1 MLLVRYTDTELL
13 IYTLYMLYLI
23 VVFIA
28 VNLGI
33 TYFLLKKKAEFPE
46 DVKNKL
52 IELSLDIKNMKEEFP
67 KNRAENS
74 RNLHETREELAG
86 SLKISSDSQKTQLGI
101 FAEQLKHQST
111 LNVQSLDKMTKT
123 IEDRLKQI
131 QDDTNNKLEKMR
143 ETVDEKLHK
152 TLEQRLSESFRTVQ
166 TQLEQVHKGLGE
178 MQTLATGVGDL
189 KKVLTNVKT
198 RGVMGEIQL
207 ANIIEDILTPD
218 QYEKNVKTKKD
229 SNDLVEFAIK
239 LPGDESGPVYLP
251 IDSKFPTENYIALIN
266 AYEVGDPLQITLFSK
281 KLQDDIESFAKDI
294 HDKYIDVP
302 YTTDFALLFLPTEGL
317 YAEMVRK
324 TDLVQKLQNKY
335 HVSIVGPSTLASSLN
350 GLRMGF
356 RTLMIDKQSSKV
368 WKVLGEVKTE
378 FKNFETVLENAQK
391 KIRQA
396 DSDLDLLVGTRTKQ
410 MQRKLRDVEEL
421 PGGGSPL
428 VLDEVKITPSQ
439 GLF

>member
-1 MLLVRYTDTELL
+1 MSYTNRELL
-13 IYTLYMLYLI
+13 IHHYTMLYLI
-23 VVFIA
+23 VVIIA
-28 VNLGI
+28 LNLVI
-33 TYFLLKKKAEFPE
+33 TFLLLRKKAEFPE

-52 IELSLDIKNMKEEFP
+52 IELSLDVRNMKDEFP
-67 KNRAENS
+67 KNREENS
-74 RNLHETREELAG
+74 KNLHQTREEL
-86 SLKISSDSQKTQLGI
+86 SHSLGI

-111 LNVQSLDKMTKT
+111 LNIQSLDKMTKT

-131 QDDTNNKLEKMR
+131 QDDTNIKLEKMR

-239 LPGDESGPVYLP
+239 LPGDENGPVYLP
-251 IDSKFPTENYIALIN
+251 VDSKFPTENYIALIN
-266 AYEVGDPLQITLFSK
+266 AYEVGDAQQITTFSK
-281 KLQDDIESFAKDI
+281 KLQDDIEGFAKDI

-302 YTTDFALLFLPTEGL
+302 YTTEFAILFLPTEGL
-317 YAEMVRK
+317 YAEIVRK
-324 TDLVQKLQNKY
+324 TDLIQKLQNKY
-335 HVSIVGPSTLASSLN
+335 HVNVTGPSTLASSLS
-350 GLRMGF
+350 GFRMGF
-356 RTLMIDKQSSKV
+356 RTLMIEKQSSKV

-378 FKNFETVLENAQK
+378 FKNFESVLENAQK

-421 PGGGSPL
+421 PGGEPL
-428 VLDEVKITPSQ
+428 TLDQGDITPSQ

>member
-1 MLLVRYTDTELL
+1 
-13 IYTLYMLYLI
+13 MLYLI
-23 VVFIA
+23 TAIVALNVGIA
-28 VNLGI
+28 
-33 TYFLLKKKAEFPE
+33 FLLLRKKSEFPE
-46 DVKNKL
+46 EVKNKI
-52 IELSLDIKNMKEEFP
+52 IELSVELHNMKDEFP
-67 KNRAENS
+67 KNREENS
-74 RNLHETREELAG
+74 KNLHQTREELAH
-86 SLKISSDSQKTQLGI
+86 SLKISSDSQKTQLEI

-131 QDDTNNKLEKMR
+131 QDDTNVKLEKMR

-178 MQTLATGVGDL
+178 MQSLATGVGDL

-207 ANIIEDILTPD
+207 ANIIEDLLTPD
-218 QYEKNVKTKKD
+218 QYEKNVKTKKE

-266 AYEVGDPLQITLFSK
+266 AYEVGDPIQITSFSK
-281 KLQDDIESFAKDI
+281 KLQDDVESFAKDI
-294 HDKYIDVP
+294 HHKYIDVP

-324 TDLVQKLQNKY
+324 TDLIQKLQNKY

-356 RTLMIDKQSSKV
+356 RTLMINKQSSKV

-378 FKNFETVLENAQK
+378 FKNFEQVLTKAQE

-396 DSDLDLLVGTRTKQ
+396 DSEIDKLVGTRTKQ
-410 MQRKLRDVEEL
+410 MQKKLRDVEEL
-421 PGGGSPL
+421 PSGEAKLILDSP
-428 VLDEVKITPSQ
+428 DPSPSPESAE
-439 GLF
+439 

>member
-1 MLLVRYTDTELL
+1 MQYTDTELL
-13 IYTLYMLYLI
+13 IYHYTMLYLI
-23 VVFIA
+23 AAIVVL
-28 VNLGI
+28 NLWI
-33 TYFLLKKKAEFPE
+33 LFLLLRKKIEFPE
-46 DVKNKL
+46 EVKNKI
-52 IELSLDIKNMKEEFP
+52 IELAVELHNMKDEFP
-67 KNRAENS
+67 KNREENS
-74 RNLHETREELAG
+74 KNLHQTREELAH

-111 LNVQSLDKMTKT
+111 VNTQSLDRMTKT
-123 IEDRLKQI
+123 IEDRLKLI
-131 QDDTNNKLEKMR
+131 QDDTNIKLEKMR
-143 ETVDEKLHK
+143 ETVDEKLQH
-152 TLEQRLSESFRTVQ
+152 TLDKRLNESFRTVQ
-166 TQLEQVHKGLGE
+166 SQLEQVHKGLGE
-178 MQTLATGVGDL
+178 MQTLAVGVGDL

-207 ANIIEDILTPD
+207 ANIIEDILNPD

-251 IDSKFPTENYIALIN
+251 VDSKFPTENYIALIN
-266 AYEVGDPLQITLFSK
+266 AYEAGDVLQIASFSK

-302 YTTDFALLFLPTEGL
+302 YTTEFAILFLPTEGL
-317 YAEMVRK
+317 YAEIVRK
-324 TDLVQKLQNKY
+324 TDLIQKLQNKY
-335 HVSIVGPSTLASSLN
+335 HVNIAGPSTLASSLS
-350 GLRMGF
+350 GFRMGF
-356 RTLMIDKQSSKV
+356 RTLMIEKQSSKV

-378 FKNFETVLENAQK
+378 FKQFENVLENAQK

-421 PGGGSPL
+421 PSGESPL
-428 VLDEVKITPSQ
+428 VLDSASTIPSQ
-439 GLF
+439 ESS

>member
-1 MLLVRYTDTELL
+1 MSYTNRELL
-13 IYTLYMLYLI
+13 IYHYTMLYLI
-23 VVFIA
+23 IA
-28 VNLGI
+28 LIVLNLGI
-33 TYFLLKKKAEFPE
+33 TFLLLRKKAEFPE

-52 IELSLDIKNMKEEFP
+52 IELSVDVRNMKDEFP
-67 KNRAENS
+67 KNREENS
-74 RNLHETREELAG
+74 KNLHQTREELAQ
-86 SLKISSDSQKTQLGI
+86 SLKISSDSQKTQLNI

-111 LNVQSLDKMTKT
+111 VNTQSLDKMTKT

-131 QDDTNNKLEKMR
+131 QDDTNIKLEKMR

-239 LPGDESGPVYLP
+239 LPGDENGPVYLP
-251 IDSKFPTENYIALIN
+251 VDSKFPTENYIALIN
-266 AYEVGDPLQITLFSK
+266 AYEVGDALQITTFSK

-302 YTTDFALLFLPTEGL
+302 YTTEFAILFLPTEGL
-317 YAEMVRK
+317 YAEIVRK
-324 TDLVQKLQNKY
+324 TDLIQKLQNKY
-335 HVSIVGPSTLASSLN
+335 HVNVTGPSTLASSLS
-350 GLRMGF
+350 GFRMGF
-356 RTLMIDKQSSKV
+356 RTLMIEKQSSKV

-378 FKNFETVLENAQK
+378 FKNFESVLENAQK

-421 PGGGSPL
+421 PSGESPL
-428 VLDEVKITPSQ
+428 IFDPGDITPTPGSS
-439 GLF
+439 

>member
-1 MLLVRYTDTELL
+1 
-13 IYTLYMLYLI
+13 MLYLI
-23 VVFIA
+23 A
-28 VNLGI
+28 VIVGLILGI
-33 TYFLLKKKAEFPE
+33 TFLLLRKKIEFPE
-46 DVKNKL
+46 DLKNKI
-52 IELSLDIKNMKEEFP
+52 IELSVELHNMKDEFP
-67 KNRAENS
+67 KNREENS
-74 RNLHETREELAG
+74 KNLHQTREELAH
-86 SLKISSDSQKTQLGI
+86 SLKMSSDSQKTQLGI

-111 LNVQSLDKMTKT
+111 LNIQSLDKMTKT

-152 TLEQRLSESFRTVQ
+152 TLESRLAESFRTVQ

-207 ANIIEDILTPD
+207 ANIIEDLLTPD

-239 LPGDESGPVYLP
+239 LPGDETGPIYLP

-266 AYEVGDPLQITLFSK
+266 AYDVGDPSQIALSSK
-281 KLQDDIESFAKDI
+281 KLQEDIESFAKDI

-302 YTTDFALLFLPTEGL
+302 YTTEFAILFLPTEGL
-317 YAEMVRK
+317 YAEIVRK
-324 TDLVQKLQNKY
+324 TDLIQKLQNKY
-335 HVSIVGPSTLASSLN
+335 HVNVAGPSTLASSLS
-350 GLRMGF
+350 GFRMGF
-356 RTLMIDKQSSKV
+356 RTLMIEKQSSKV

-378 FKNFETVLENAQK
+378 FKNFEQVLEKAQE

-396 DSDLDLLVGTRTKQ
+396 DSEIDKLVGTRTKQ
-410 MQRKLRDVEEL
+410 IQRKLKDVEEL
-421 PGGGSPL
+421 PSGESQFIFDSVDVSPQNDA
-428 VLDEVKITPSQ
+428 V
-439 GLF
+439 

>member
-1 MLLVRYTDTELL
+1 M
-13 IYTLYMLYLI
+13 IYFIAAI
-23 VVFIA
+23 VVI
-28 VNLGI
+28 NLGAI
-33 TYFLLKKKAEFPE
+33 FLLLRKKAEFPE
-46 DVKNKL
+46 EVKNKI
-52 IELSLDIKNMKEEFP
+52 IELSVELHNMKDEFP
-67 KNRAENS
+67 KNREENS
-74 RNLHETREELAG
+74 KNLHQTREELSH
-86 SLKISSDSQKTQLGI
+86 SLEI
-101 FAEQLKHQST
+101 FAEQLKHQSS
-111 LNVQSLDKMTKT
+111 LNIQSLDKMTKT

-131 QDDTNNKLEKMR
+131 QDDTNIKLEKMR

-178 MQTLATGVGDL
+178 MQSLATGVGDL

-207 ANIIEDILTPD
+207 ANIIEDVLTPD
-218 QYEKNVKTKKD
+218 QYEKNVKTKKE

-266 AYEVGDPLQITLFSK
+266 AYEVGDPLQITAFSK

-302 YTTDFALLFLPTEGL
+302 YTTEFAILFLPTEGL
-317 YAEMVRK
+317 YAEIVRK
-324 TDLVQKLQNKY
+324 TDLIQKLQHKY
-335 HVSIVGPSTLASSLN
+335 HVNVAGPSTLAASLS
-350 GLRMGF
+350 GFRMGF
-356 RTLMIDKQSSKV
+356 RTLMIEKQSSKV

-378 FKNFETVLENAQK
+378 FKNFEQVLTKAQE

-396 DSDLDLLVGTRTKQ
+396 DSEIDKLVGTRTKQ

-421 PGGGSPL
+421 PSGGSHFII
-428 VLDEVKITPSQ
+428 DTPEIDASPEPI
-439 GLF
+439 

>member
-1 MLLVRYTDTELL
+1 
-13 IYTLYMLYLI
+13 MLY
-23 VVFIA
+23 FIA
-28 VNLGI
+28 LVIVLNLGI
-33 TYFLLKKKAEFPE
+33 AFLLLRKKIEFPE
-46 DVKNKL
+46 ELKNKIL
-52 IELSLDIKNMKEEFP
+52 EMSIELRNMKDEFP
-67 KNRAENS
+67 KNREENS
-74 RNLHETREELAG
+74 KNLHQTREELAH
-86 SLKISSDSQKTQLGI
+86 SLKISSDSQKTQLEI
-101 FAEQLKHQST
+101 FAQQLKHQST
-111 LNVQSLDKMTKT
+111 LNTQSLDKMTKT

-152 TLEQRLSESFRTVQ
+152 TLELRLSESFRTVQ

-178 MQTLATGVGDL
+178 MQTLAVGVGDL

-207 ANIIEDILTPD
+207 ANIIEDVLTPD
-218 QYEKNVKTKKD
+218 QYEKNVKTKKE

-266 AYEVGDPLQITLFSK
+266 AYELGDPIQIASFSK

-302 YTTDFALLFLPTEGL
+302 YTTEFAILFLPTEGL
-317 YAEMVRK
+317 YAEIVRK
-324 TDLVQKLQNKY
+324 TDLIQKLQHKY
-335 HVSIVGPSTLASSLN
+335 HVNVAGPSTLAASLS
-350 GLRMGF
+350 GFRMGF
-356 RTLMIDKQSSKV
+356 RTLMIEKQSSKV

-378 FKNFETVLENAQK
+378 FKSFEQVLAKAQE

-396 DSDLDLLVGTRTKQ
+396 DSEIDKLVGTRTKQ
-410 MQRKLRDVEEL
+410 MQKKLRDVEEL
-421 PGGGSPL
+421 PSGEMSP
-428 VLDEVKITPSQ
+428 VLDVPEASLLQDT
-439 GLF
+439 LL

>member
-1 MLLVRYTDTELL
+1 
-13 IYTLYMLYLI
+13 MLYLI
-23 VVFIA
+23 TAIIVL
-28 VNLGI
+28 NLGI
-33 TYFLLKKKAEFPE
+33 ALFILRKKVELPE
-46 DVKNKL
+46 DVKNKI
-52 IELSLDIKNMKEEFP
+52 IELSVELHNMKDEFP
-67 KNRAENS
+67 KNREENS
-74 RNLHETREELAG
+74 KNLHQTREELAH

-101 FAEQLKHQST
+101 FAEQLKHSST

-131 QDDTNNKLEKMR
+131 QDDTNVKLEKMR

-152 TLEQRLSESFRTVQ
+152 TLETRLAESFRTVQ

-207 ANIIEDILTPD
+207 ANIIEDLLTPD
-218 QYEKNVKTKKD
+218 QYEKNVKTKKE

-266 AYEVGDPLQITLFSK
+266 AYDVGDPVQIASFSK

-302 YTTDFALLFLPTEGL
+302 YTTEFAILFLPTEGL
-317 YAEMVRK
+317 YAEIVRK
-324 TDLVQKLQNKY
+324 TDLIQKLQNKY
-335 HVSIVGPSTLASSLN
+335 HVNVAGPSTLASSLS
-350 GLRMGF
+350 GFRMGF
-356 RTLMIDKQSSKV
+356 RTLMIEKQSSKV

-378 FKNFETVLENAQK
+378 FKNFEQVLEKAQE

-396 DSDLDLLVGTRTKQ
+396 DSEIDKLVGTRTKQ
-410 MQRKLRDVEEL
+410 MQRKLKDVEEL
-421 PGGGSPL
+421 PSGESQFIFDSVDLSPSTD
-428 VLDEVKITPSQ
+428 VV
-439 GLF
+439 

>member
-1 MLLVRYTDTELL
+1 
-13 IYTLYMLYLI
+13 MLYLI
-23 VVFIA
+23 TAIIILNLAVAFFI
-28 VNLGI
+28 LR
-33 TYFLLKKKAEFPE
+33 KKTEFPE
-46 DVKNKL
+46 EIKNKI
-52 IELSLDIKNMKEEFP
+52 IELSVELHNMKDEFP
-67 KNRAENS
+67 KNREENS
-74 RNLHETREELAG
+74 KNLHQTREELAS

-131 QDDTNNKLEKMR
+131 QDDTNIKLEKMR

-152 TLEQRLSESFRTVQ
+152 TLELRLSESFRTVQ

-207 ANIIEDILTPD
+207 ANIIEDLLTPD
-218 QYEKNVKTKKD
+218 QYEKNVKTKKE

-266 AYEVGDPLQITLFSK
+266 AYDVGDPAQIASFSK

-302 YTTDFALLFLPTEGL
+302 YTTEFAILFLPTEGL
-317 YAEMVRK
+317 YAEIVRK
-324 TDLVQKLQNKY
+324 TDLIQKLQNKY
-335 HVSIVGPSTLASSLN
+335 HVNVAGPSTLASSLS
-350 GLRMGF
+350 GFRMGF
-356 RTLMIDKQSSKV
+356 RTLMIEKQSSKV

-378 FKNFETVLENAQK
+378 FKNFEQVLEKAQE

-396 DSDLDLLVGTRTKQ
+396 DSEIDKLVGTRTKQ
-410 MQRKLRDVEEL
+410 MQRKLKDVEEL
-421 PGGGSPL
+421 PSGESKFIFDSVDLNP
-428 VLDEVKITPSQ
+428 PSDVV
-439 GLF
+439 

>member
-1 MLLVRYTDTELL
+1 MLYFILGLTILQIGLIFLL
-13 IYTLYMLYLI
+13 IKRR
-23 VVFIA
+23 V
-28 VNLGI
+28 
-33 TYFLLKKKAEFPE
+33 EFPP
-46 DVKNKL
+46 DMTDK
-52 IELSLDIKNMKEEFP
+52 MKELAFEVRNIKDEFP
-67 KNRAENS
+67 KNREENS
-74 RNLHETREELAG
+74 KNLHQTREELAHN
-86 SLKISSDSQKTQLGI
+86 LKISSDVQKNQLNI
-101 FAEQLKHQST
+101 FAEQLKHLTT
-111 LNVQSLDKMTKT
+111 LNSQALEKMTRT
-123 IEDRLKQI
+123 IEERLKQI
-131 QDDTNNKLEKMR
+131 QDDTNTKLEKMR

-152 TLEQRLSESFRTVQ
+152 TLESRLAESFRTVQ

-178 MQTLATGVGDL
+178 MQSLAVGVGDL

-207 ANIIEDILTPD
+207 ANIIEDLLTPD

-251 IDSKFPTENYIALIN
+251 VDSKFPTENYIALIN
-266 AYEVGDPLQITLFSK
+266 SYELGDPAQIAVFSK

-302 YTTDFALLFLPTEGL
+302 YTTEFAILFLPTEGL
-317 YAEMVRK
+317 YAEIVRK

-335 HVSIVGPSTLASSLN
+335 HVNVAGPSTLASSLS
-350 GLRMGF
+350 GFRMGF
-356 RTLMIDKQSSKV
+356 RTLMIEKQSSKV

-378 FKNFETVLENAQK
+378 FKQFETVLANAQK

-396 DSDLDLLVGTRTKQ
+396 DSELDLLVGTRTKQ

-421 PGGGSPL
+421 PGG
-428 VLDEVKITPSQ
+428 EVKLLADQSSLTPLLDLGSE
-439 GLF
+439 

>member
-1 MLLVRYTDTELL
+1 
-13 IYTLYMLYLI
+13 MLY
-23 VVFIA
+23 VIA
-28 VNLGI
+28 ALVATTLGI
-33 TYFLLKKKAEFPE
+33 TFFLLKKKTEFPE

-52 IELSLDIKNMKEEFP
+52 IELSLDLRNMKDEFP
-67 KNRAENS
+67 KNREENS
-74 RNLHETREELAG
+74 RNLHQTREELG
-86 SLKISSDSQKTQLGI
+86 
-101 FAEQLKHQST
+101 
-111 LNVQSLDKMTKT
+111 VSLDKMTKT

-131 QDDTNNKLEKMR
+131 QDDTNIKLEKMR
-143 ETVDEKLHK
+143 ETVDEKLHT
-152 TLEQRLSESFRTVQ
+152 TLEKRLSESFRTVQ

-251 IDSKFPTENYIALIN
+251 VDSKFPTENYIALIN
-266 AYEVGDPLQITLFSK
+266 AYEAGDALQITLYSK

-302 YTTDFALLFLPTEGL
+302 YTTEFAILFLPTEGL
-317 YAEMVRK
+317 YAEIVRK
-324 TDLVQKLQNKY
+324 TDLIQKLQNKY
-335 HVSIVGPSTLASSLN
+335 HVNVAGPSTLASSLS
-350 GLRMGF
+350 GFRMGF
-356 RTLMIDKQSSKV
+356 RTLMIEKQSSKV

-378 FKNFETVLENAQK
+378 FKQFENVLENAQK

-396 DSDLDLLVGTRTKQ
+396 DTELDQLVGTRTKQ

-421 PGGGSPL
+421 PSGETPL
-428 VLDEVKITPSQ
+428 AAFHSGNITDLQEPV
-439 GLF
+439 

>member
-1 MLLVRYTDTELL
+1 
-13 IYTLYMLYLI
+13 MLYLI
-23 VVFIA
+23 IVITVL
-28 VNLGI
+28 NLGI
-33 TYFLLKKKAEFPE
+33 AFFILKKKAEFPDE
-46 DVKNKL
+46 IKNKI
-52 IELSLDIKNMKEEFP
+52 IELSVELHNMKDEFP
-67 KNRAENS
+67 KNREENS
-74 RNLHETREELAG
+74 KNLHQTREELAH
-86 SLKISSDSQKTQLGI
+86 SLKISSDSQKSQLGI
-101 FAEQLKHQST
+101 FAEQLKHSST
-111 LNVQSLDKMTKT
+111 LNIQSLDKMTKT

-131 QDDTNNKLEKMR
+131 QDDTNIKLEKMR

-178 MQTLATGVGDL
+178 MQSLATGVGDL

-207 ANIIEDILTPD
+207 ANIIEDLLTPD
-218 QYEKNVKTKKD
+218 QYEKNVKTKKE

-239 LPGDESGPVYLP
+239 LPGDESGPIYLP

-266 AYEVGDPLQITLFSK
+266 AYEVGDPVQITLFSK
-281 KLQDDIESFAKDI
+281 KLQDDVESFAKDI

-356 RTLMIDKQSSKV
+356 RTLMINKQSSKV

-378 FKNFETVLENAQK
+378 FKNFEQVLTKAQE

-396 DSDLDLLVGTRTKQ
+396 DSEIDKLVGTRTKQ
-410 MQRKLRDVEEL
+410 MQKKLRDVEEL
-421 PGGGSPL
+421 PSGESSFAIGGQDLNLLPEQPEL
-428 VLDEVKITPSQ
+428 V
-439 GLF
+439 

>member
-1 MLLVRYTDTELL
+1 
-13 IYTLYMLYLI
+13 MLYLI
-23 VVFIA
+23 AAIVVL
-28 VNLGI
+28 NLWI
-33 TYFLLKKKAEFPE
+33 LFLLLRKKIEFPE
-46 DVKNKL
+46 EVKNKI
-52 IELSLDIKNMKEEFP
+52 IELAVELHNMKDEFP
-67 KNRAENS
+67 KNREENS
-74 RNLHETREELAG
+74 KNLHQTREELAH

-111 LNVQSLDKMTKT
+111 VNTQSLDRMTKT
-123 IEDRLKQI
+123 IEDRLKLI
-131 QDDTNNKLEKMR
+131 QDDTNIKLEKMR
-143 ETVDEKLHK
+143 ETVDEKLQH
-152 TLEQRLSESFRTVQ
+152 TLDKRLNESFRTVQ
-166 TQLEQVHKGLGE
+166 SQLEQVHKGLGE
-178 MQTLATGVGDL
+178 MQTLAVGVGDL

-207 ANIIEDILTPD
+207 ANIIEDILNPD

-251 IDSKFPTENYIALIN
+251 VDSKFPTENYIALIN
-266 AYEVGDPLQITLFSK
+266 AYEAGDVLQIASFSK

-302 YTTDFALLFLPTEGL
+302 YTTEFAILFLPTEGL
-317 YAEMVRK
+317 YAEIVRK
-324 TDLVQKLQNKY
+324 TDLIQKLQNKY
-335 HVSIVGPSTLASSLN
+335 HVNIAGPSTLASSLS
-350 GLRMGF
+350 GFRMGF
-356 RTLMIDKQSSKV
+356 RTLMIEKQSSKV

-378 FKNFETVLENAQK
+378 FKQFENVLENAQK

-421 PGGGSPL
+421 PSGESPL
-428 VLDEVKITPSQ
+428 VLDSASTIPSQ
-439 GLF
+439 ESS

>member
-1 MLLVRYTDTELL
+1 
-13 IYTLYMLYLI
+13 MLYLI
-23 VVFIA
+23 IA
-28 VNLGI
+28 ITILNLGI
-33 TYFLLKKKAEFPE
+33 AVFILRKKAEFPDE
-46 DVKNKL
+46 IKNKI
-52 IELSLDIKNMKEEFP
+52 IELSVELHNMKDEFP
-67 KNRAENS
+67 KNREENS
-74 RNLHETREELAG
+74 KNLHQTREELAH
-86 SLKISSDSQKTQLGI
+86 SLKISSDSQKSQLGI
-101 FAEQLKHQST
+101 FAEQLKHSST
-111 LNVQSLDKMTKT
+111 LNIQSLDKMTKT

-131 QDDTNNKLEKMR
+131 QDDTNIKLEKMR

-178 MQTLATGVGDL
+178 MQSLATGVGDL

-207 ANIIEDILTPD
+207 ANIIEDLLTPD
-218 QYEKNVKTKKD
+218 QYEKNVKTKKE

-239 LPGDESGPVYLP
+239 LPGDESGPIYLP

-266 AYEVGDPLQITLFSK
+266 AYEVGDPIQITLFSK
-281 KLQDDIESFAKDI
+281 KLQDDVESFAKDI

-335 HVSIVGPSTLASSLN
+335 HVNIVGPSTLASSLN

-356 RTLMIDKQSSKV
+356 RTLMINKQSSKV

-378 FKNFETVLENAQK
+378 FKNFEQVLTKAQE

-396 DSDLDLLVGTRTKQ
+396 DSEIDKLVGTRTKQ
-410 MQRKLRDVEEL
+410 MQKKLRDVEEL
-421 PGGGSPL
+421 PSGESHFAIGSPDLNPLPEQPEL
-428 VLDEVKITPSQ
+428 V
-439 GLF
+439 